1 MSALRIEY
9 SKLEQ
14 SFNAAESSLD
24 DAKKELLIMKVRH
37 ETLDVARAKYEQK
50 AERLSIENMEIA
62 QQKGAL
68 EQSLK
73 DLQASLA

>member
-1 MSALRIEY
+1 
-9 SKLEQ
+9 
-14 SFNAAESSLD
+14 
-24 DAKKELLIMKVRH
+24 MKH
-37 ETLDVARAKYEQK
+37 LMWLRAKYEQK